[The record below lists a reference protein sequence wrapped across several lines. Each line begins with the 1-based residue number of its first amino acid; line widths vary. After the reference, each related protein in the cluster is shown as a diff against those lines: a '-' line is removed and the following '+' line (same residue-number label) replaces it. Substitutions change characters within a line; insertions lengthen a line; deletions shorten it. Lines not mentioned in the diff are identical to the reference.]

1 MPLGFEQST
10 PSSLLRILADD
21 DDDDT
26 VADDADDCDGVKL
39 STIICGCGC
48 GTGGIS
54 SLLLFP
60 LFVVVVVVK

>member
-21 DDDDT
+21 DDDDDDA
-26 VADDADDCDGVKL
+26 VADDAADDDGVKL

-60 LFVVVVVVK
+60 LFVVVK

>member
-26 VADDADDCDGVKL
+26 AADDADDCDGVKL
-39 STIICGCGC
+39 STIICGC